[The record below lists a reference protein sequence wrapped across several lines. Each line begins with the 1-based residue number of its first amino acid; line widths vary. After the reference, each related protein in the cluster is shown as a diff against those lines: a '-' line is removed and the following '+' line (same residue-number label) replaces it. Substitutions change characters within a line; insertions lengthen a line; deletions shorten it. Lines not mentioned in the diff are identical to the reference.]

1 MTNKENIK
9 RLIITREQV
18 VNVVTIISEDEMVLL
33 QMIDNILLAL
43 NNPIVM
49 EHYNNYPKY
58 IEEYGIEKL
67 FKREVEFEDI
77 GKFEF
82 EVANTLMALQLL
94 ICCAFELIKEG
105 KLVDYKK
112 YEKEVLEKNSFRIYV
127 IEKIINIM
135 GFEFFMA
142 HIYNLVILV
151 VGKESYKTITDL
163 FSSQDISVLEKENVF
178 DDNPI
183 MQYNKEVIIWFGMIR
198 IFIDLMT
205 CIVELNTDQDNTQ
218 DY

>member
-18 VNVVTIISEDEMVLL
+18 VNVLTIISEDEMVLL

-67 FKREVEFEDI
+67 LKREVEFGDT

-112 YEKEVLEKNSFRIYV
+112 HEKEVLEKNSFKIYA

-135 GFEFFMA
+135 GFEYFMA

-151 VGKESYKTITDL
+151 VGKENNKTITDL
-163 FSSQDISVLEKENVF
+163 FSSQDISVLEKENVL

>member
-67 FKREVEFEDI
+67 LKREVEFEDTA
-77 GKFEF
+77 KFEF
-82 EVANTLMALQLL
+82 EVVNTLMALQLL

-112 YEKEVLEKNSFRIYV
+112 HEKEVLEKNSFRIYA

-135 GFEFFMA
+135 GFEYFMA
-142 HIYNLVILV
+142 HIYSLVILV

-163 FSSQDISVLEKENVF
+163 FSSQDISVLEKENVL

-218 DY
+218 VD